1 MERLIL
7 TLLLGIGSISYA
19 SAQSKEVDMKRMNR
33 DIQMMEKV
41 INELFRYN
49 SRSTSTWNWD
59 GVVNTSHGLLGGIN
73 SSRGYYLPG
82 YGVVFQTPAVPQV
95 DNFPKRI
102 ELEGRVT
109 GVRIAAALS
118 ETFGSGNTENHEE
131 RLARIEKEMDELQL
145 RKADQIVGAM
155 VEFIKSY
162 GDAIG
167 QLKNEEKIVLV
178 YDDLMRSNNSV
189 TYRRSRDSQEGQ
201 SITYR
206 ELPQPIQ
213 PKIITEVKYAD
224 VKNFRDGKMDEKAL
238 EEKILITE
246 YNASESRSTSMQVF
260 GNLIES
266 LITEKGNEFDEN
278 LGSIR
283 ARTKSAYNYINGVAL
298 IYTVDVSINPLV
310 VRSYSYSSADGQV
323 SSTSNVRVAGVQNV
337 TSNADSTKTFPQ
349 GNSRKR
355 FELMIPEIKELI
367 LDYGK
372 TLRELSDKELI
383 VIQMN
388 ISMRN
393 DPQVE
398 RITLSLP
405 KKLIESYENGKISRE
420 KALEEISLVRYP

>member
-1 MERLIL
+1 
-7 TLLLGIGSISYA
+7 
-19 SAQSKEVDMKRMNR
+19 
-33 DIQMMEKV
+33 
-41 INELFRYN
+41 
-49 SRSTSTWNWD
+49 
-59 GVVNTSHGLLGGIN
+59 
-73 SSRGYYLPG
+73 
-82 YGVVFQTPAVPQV
+82 
-95 DNFPKRI
+95 
-102 ELEGRVT
+102 
-109 GVRIAAALS
+109 
-118 ETFGSGNTENHEE
+118 
-131 RLARIEKEMDELQL
+131 
-145 RKADQIVGAM
+145 
-155 VEFIKSY
+155 
-162 GDAIG
+162 
-167 QLKNEEKIVLV
+167 
-178 YDDLMRSNNSV
+178 
-189 TYRRSRDSQEGQ
+189 
-201 SITYR
+201 
-206 ELPQPIQ
+206 
-213 PKIITEVKYAD
+213 
-224 VKNFRDGKMDEKAL
+224 MDEKAL

-246 YNASESRSTSMQVF
+246 YNASESRSTSMQIF

-310 VRSYSYSSADGQV
+310 VRSYSYSSAYDQV

-337 TSNADSTKTFPQ
+337 PANADSTKTFPQ

-405 KKLIESYENGKISRE
+405 KKLIESYENGKITRE